1 MCRMLWV
8 GLSGG
13 IGSGKSTVARRLSE
27 LGAVLVD
34 ADQLAREVVE
44 PGTDGLAEVVALFG
58 EQVLDE
64 RGRLDRPAVARRVFG
79 DEQARAQLNSVVH
92 PRVAA
97 LTAERVAAAPRDAVV
112 VHDIPLLVE
121 AGYAPDYHLVL
132 IVDADEEVRV
142 QRLVG
147 RGLEES
153 DARARI
159 RSQATRQQRVEA
171 ADVWLDN
178 GGTVDELTARVDA
191 VWQRLVAFE
200 ANLRSASAATISPR
214 VSDHDPDWPQQAQR
228 LAARLR
234 KAAGQRA
241 LSVDHV
247 GFTAVPGLR
256 AQDVL
261 DLQVAVA
268 SAADAD
274 ALAEPLANAG
284 FPLVPEVRSDLPG
297 ADDPQQWE
305 KRRHGTADPGRPAV
319 VHLRVAGRE
328 NWRRSLLLRDWLSAD
343 ADARAERA
351 QQVDRDPDGQRWL
364 TDPRAQDWAAST
376 GWSAPEL

>member
-1 MCRMLWV
+1 MLWV

-27 LGAVLVD
+27 HGAVLVD

-44 PGTDGLAEVVALFG
+44 PGTEGLAEIVELFG
-58 EQVLDE
+58 DGVLDE
-64 RGRLDRPAVARRVFG
+64 QGRLDRPAMARRVFG

-97 LTAERVAAAPRDAVV
+97 LTAERVAEAPRDAVV

-132 IVDADEEVRV
+132 IVDADEETRV

-153 DARARI
+153 DARSRI
-159 RSQATRQQRVEA
+159 RAQATRQQRVEA

-178 GGTVDELTARVDA
+178 GGSVDDLTARVDQ
-191 VWQRLVAFE
+191 VWERLVEFE
-200 ANLRSASAATISPR
+200 GNLRSGSAAGTVPA
-214 VSDHDPDWPQQAQR
+214 VSEHDPEWTNQAAR

-234 KAAGQRA
+234 KAAGERA

-261 DLQVAVA
+261 DLQIAVA
-268 SAADAD
+268 SVEDAE
-274 ALAEPLANAG
+274 ALVEPLANAG
-284 FPLVPEVRSDLPG
+284 FPLVPAIRSDG
-297 ADDPQQWE
+297 SDDPQWE
-305 KRRHGTADPGRPAV
+305 KRQHANADPGRPVA

-328 NWRRSLLLRDWLSAD
+328 NWRRALLLRDWLIAD
-343 ADARAERA
+343 AAARAERA
-351 QQVDRDPDGQRWL
+351 QQVDQDPSGKSWL
-364 TDPRAQDWAAST
+364 TDPRAEQWAAET
-376 GWSAPEL
+376 GWKVPEL

>member
-27 LGAVLVD
+27 RGAVLVD

-44 PGTDGLAEVVALFG
+44 PGTDGLVELVKLFS
-58 EQVLDE
+58 EEILDE
-64 RGRLDRPAVARRVFG
+64 EGRLDRPAVARRVFH
-79 DEQARAQLNSVVH
+79 DEHARAQLNSVVH
-92 PRVAA
+92 PRVAT
-97 LTAERVAAAPRDAVV
+97 LTAERVAAAPQDAVV

-159 RSQATRQQRVEA
+159 RSQATRQQRAEA

-178 GGTVDELTARVDA
+178 GGSVDELTARVDE
-191 VWQRLVAFE
+191 VWERLAAFE
-200 ANLRSASAATISPR
+200 ANLRSGSAAKMPPR
-214 VSDHDPDWPQQAQR
+214 VSDHDPDWPNQAQR

-241 LSVDHV
+241 LGVDHI

-261 DLQVAVA
+261 DLQIAVV
-268 SAADAD
+268 SAEDAA

-284 FPLVPEVRSDLPG
+284 FPAVPEVRSDAPD
-297 ADDPQQWE
+297 ADAPPQWE
-305 KRRHGTADPGRPAV
+305 KRRHTTADPGRPAA

-328 NWRRSLLLRDWLSAD
+328 NWRRALLLRDWLTAD

-351 QQVDRDPDGQRWL
+351 QQVDQDPGGDSWL
-364 TDPRAQDWAAST
+364 TDPRAQQWATST
-376 GWSAPEL
+376 GWMAPEL

>member
-1 MCRMLWV
+1 MVWV

-13 IGSGKSTVARRLSE
+13 IGSGKSTVARRLAE
-27 LGAVLVD
+27 RGAVLVD

-44 PGTDGLAEVVALFG
+44 PGTEGLAELVALFG
-58 EQVLDE
+58 EEILDE
-64 RGRLDRPAVARRVFG
+64 QGRMDRPAMARRVFG

-97 LTAERVAAAPRDAVV
+97 LTAERVAAAPPDAVV

-132 IVDADEEVRV
+132 IVDADEETRV

-153 DARARI
+153 DARSRI
-159 RSQATRQQRVEA
+159 RAQATRQQRVEA

-178 GGTVDELTARVDA
+178 GGSVEDLTARVDQ
-191 VWQRLVAFE
+191 VWERLVAFE
-200 ANLRSASAATISPR
+200 ANLRSGTPARTSPG
-214 VSDHDPDWPQQAQR
+214 VSEHDPDWANQAAR

-234 KAAGQRA
+234 KAAGERA
-241 LSVDHV
+241 RGVDHI

-256 AQDVL
+256 AQDVI
-261 DLQVAVA
+261 DLQLAVA
-268 SAADAD
+268 SVEDAD

-284 FPLVPEVRSDLPG
+284 FPLVPEVRCDG
-297 ADDPQQWE
+297 ADDPQWQE
-305 KRRHGTADPGRPAV
+305 RRHANADPGRPVA
-319 VHLRVAGRE
+319 VHLRVAGRQ
-328 NWRRSLLLRDWLSAD
+328 NWRRGLLLRDWLTAD
-343 ADARAERA
+343 AAARAERA
-351 QQVDRDPDGQRWL
+351 QQVDEDPVGQSWL
-364 TDPRAQDWAAST
+364 TDSRAEQWAAET
-376 GWSAPEL
+376 GWTVPEL

>member
-1 MCRMLWV
+1 M
-8 GLSGG
+8 
-13 IGSGKSTVARRLSE
+13 
-27 LGAVLVD
+27 
-34 ADQLAREVVE
+34 
-44 PGTDGLAEVVALFG
+44 
-58 EQVLDE
+58 
-64 RGRLDRPAVARRVFG
+64 
-79 DEQARAQLNSVVH
+79 
-92 PRVAA
+92 
-97 LTAERVAAAPRDAVV
+97 
-112 VHDIPLLVE
+112 
-121 AGYAPDYHLVL
+121 
-132 IVDADEEVRV
+132 
-142 QRLVG
+142 
-147 RGLEES
+147 
-153 DARARI
+153 
-159 RSQATRQQRVEA
+159 
-171 ADVWLDN
+171 DN

-200 ANLRSASAATISPR
+200 ANLRSASAAAITPR

-228 LAARLR
+228 LAARVR

-284 FPLVPEVRSDLPG
+284 FPLVPEARSDLPG

-305 KRRHGTADPGRPAV
+305 KRRHGTADPGRPAA

-351 QQVDRDPDGQRWL
+351 QQVGGDPDGQRWL

-376 GWSAPEL
+376 GWSAPDP